1 MPLQRLTM
9 KADYSERP
17 IYPLRQRS
25 TRNQPRAVLISST
38 RTTKPTKSSFAFF
51 NTPLRIPHRD
61 SPARRGSVLVCRG
74 IQGRLAGCGPFHPGL
89 NFKAKTRKFEDFS
102 VDGEVAMVRGIPTPL
117 DTLYPRRNMVPK
129 NVYVNDLN
137 FVLPP
142 RLISQTASQSTTVPN
157 PEDLDTSLTSQH
169 PATQNLAGISTS
181 SQPPNGS
188 ESNGPVTNWS
198 QAVLSSCVVGVAL
211 VAVATGYACTTV
223 FRGALNVGQF
233 VYTNRESI
241 RQTATTCTKAVQST
255 YNAAKRRM
263 VSIPPR
269 LPVGM
274 RRRYAAPTTPHARSW
289 RCPLFRRSRIAA
301 QSPAQPSP
309 PINPVVSTLAPEGM
323 PGVEYS
329 GLSNAGQFP
338 GTQDA
343 ADPDAFIL
351 PRSSN
356 ALASGALPY
365 MTGGLFRESIPP
377 PPAPSPVPDQPAS
390 NNISGTPYPD
400 GPYPDAMELTEQPCI
415 CYEESVFSDD
425 IEDEYEVEDRENTK
439 VPTAE
444 LFKEDAEHMALE
456 EDFWSL
462 PGQFEPRKS
471 LTNPQ
476 AKSTSASPVFETAP
490 PNIEATA
497 PVIEHASPSTIIN
510 PGTPVIE
517 PESPLPTPP
526 GAFPPPPPP
535 SGRPT
540 PSPPPPAKAIARQ
553 GVKNSRKRKTARG
566 ANKMAKSH
574 ANPPL
579 PPIPTPLKRK
589 ASSPPRDVRRSN
601 RIAELNN

>member
-9 KADYSERP
+9 EVDYSERP
-17 IYPLRQRS
+17 IYPLYQRS
-25 TRNQPRAVLISST
+25 THNPPRAVLISST
-38 RTTKPTKSSFAFF
+38 RPKKPANPGFAFF
-51 NTPLRIPHRD
+51 NTPLRVPPRN
-61 SPARRGSVLVCRG
+61 SPARRGGVLVCGG
-74 IQGRLAGCGPFHPGL
+74 IQGRLAGIGPFHPGL
-89 NFKAKTRKFEDFS
+89 NFKGKTRKFEDFS

-117 DTLYPRRNMVPK
+117 DTLYPRRNMWPK
-129 NVYVNDLN
+129 KGYVNDLN
-137 FVLPP
+137 FILPP
-142 RLISQTASQSTTVPN
+142 RLISQPASQSSTIVPN
-157 PEDLDTSLTSQH
+157 PEDHDTSSTSQH
-169 PATQNLAGISTS
+169 PVTQNLAGICTS
-181 SQPPNGS
+181 SPPIGS
-188 ESNGPVTNWS
+188 ESNGPVTNWG

-211 VAVATGYACTTV
+211 VAVATGYACSTV

-241 RQTATTCTKAVQST
+241 GQTATTCTKAVQST

-263 VSIPPR
+263 VSIPVPR

-274 RRRYAAPTTPHARSW
+274 RRRYAAPTTSHARSW
-289 RCPLFRRSRIAA
+289 RLSRRSRIAV
-301 QSPAQPSP
+301 QSPAQSSP
-309 PINPVVSTLAPEGM
+309 PINPVVSALAPEGM

-329 GLSNAGQFP
+329 GLSNACQFP
-338 GTQDA
+338 DTQDA

-356 ALASGALPY
+356 ALALGAVY
-365 MTGGLFRESIPP
+365 MTGALFHEPTPP
-377 PPAPSPVPDQPAS
+377 PPAPSPVQDQPAS
-390 NNISGTPYPD
+390 KNLSGI
-400 GPYPDAMELTEQPCI
+400 PYPDAMELTEQPCV

-425 IEDEYEVEDRENTK
+425 IEDEDEYEVEDGNNTR

-444 LFKEDAEHMALE
+444 LFKEDAEHMELE

-462 PGQFEPRKS
+462 PGQFEPRIPSEVSRS

-476 AKSTSASPVFETAP
+476 AIPTSASPVFETAP

-497 PVIEHASPSTIIN
+497 PVIEHASPATI
-510 PGTPVIE
+510 IE

-526 GAFPPPPPP
+526 GAFPLPPLP

-540 PSPPPPAKAIARQ
+540 PSPPPPSKAIARQ
-553 GVKNSRKRKTARG
+553 GAKKSRKRKTARG

-574 ANPPL
+574 VNHPLPL
-579 PPIPTPLKRK
+579 PPPPPQLKLR
-589 ASSPPRDVRRSN
+589 ASSPPKGVRRSN

>member
-9 KADYSERP
+9 EADYLERP

-25 TRNQPRAVLISST
+25 TPNPPRAVLISST
-38 RTTKPTKSSFAFF
+38 RPKKPANPGFAFF
-51 NTPLRIPHRD
+51 KTPLRIPPRN
-61 SPARRGSVLVCRG
+61 SPARRGSVLVCGG
-74 IQGRLAGCGPFHPGL
+74 IQGRLAGFGPFHPGL

-142 RLISQTASQSTTVPN
+142 RLISQPASQSTTAVPN
-157 PEDLDTSLTSQH
+157 TEDQETSSTSQH

-263 VSIPPR
+263 VSIPAPR

-274 RRRYAAPTTPHARSW
+274 RRRYTAPTTPHARSL
-289 RCPLFRRSRIAA
+289 RCSLFRRSRIAT

-329 GLSNAGQFP
+329 GLSHAGQFP
-338 GTQDA
+338 DTQDA

-356 ALASGALPY
+356 ALALGAAY
-365 MTGGLFRESIPP
+365 MT
-377 PPAPSPVPDQPAS
+377 
-390 NNISGTPYPD
+390 
-400 GPYPDAMELTEQPCI
+400 
-415 CYEESVFSDD
+415 
-425 IEDEYEVEDRENTK
+425 
-439 VPTAE
+439 
-444 LFKEDAEHMALE
+444 
-456 EDFWSL
+456 
-462 PGQFEPRKS
+462 
-471 LTNPQ
+471 
-476 AKSTSASPVFETAP
+476 
-490 PNIEATA
+490 
-497 PVIEHASPSTIIN
+497 
-510 PGTPVIE
+510 
-517 PESPLPTPP
+517 
-526 GAFPPPPPP
+526 
-535 SGRPT
+535 
-540 PSPPPPAKAIARQ
+540 
-553 GVKNSRKRKTARG
+553 
-566 ANKMAKSH
+566 
-574 ANPPL
+574 
-579 PPIPTPLKRK
+579 
-589 ASSPPRDVRRSN
+589 
-601 RIAELNN
+601 